1 MTEVEK
7 QQQEIDALNAELAI
21 RDKEIKDVVLA
32 ISGGF
37 VKLGVDFGAMKE
49 KGFMAWFAE
58 SGLLPQIMA
67 GVIDL
72 EEVFGGLSALAPIFE
87 KYQYLVEDDL
97 KLIANESNGN
107 A

>member
-7 QQQEIDALNAELAI
+7 QKQEIDELLAELAI

-32 ISGGF
+32 VSGGF

-72 EEVFGGLSALAPIFE
+72 EEVFGGIAALSPIFD
-87 KYQYLVEDDL
+87 KYKYLVEDDL